1 VAIAADELV
10 PVAEGAGARAAAG
23 SQPEAAPW
31 RAISRASGYARPAAA
46 RTASAAR
53 SVASSVSTP
62 SQAAQTVTRLIW
74 AVALG
79 LIVLQVA
86 AEATGQQW
94 SFNLPATG
102 AKLVK
107 GSYRPLYAGQPTTIA
122 NPITAGQAAQPGGNA
137 LIGIGL
143 HQVAGTV
150 ASLPG
155 LIPIDAG
162 APIAGFFP

>member
-1 VAIAADELV
+1 MAIAAEELV
-10 PVAEGAGARAAAG
+10 PVAEGAGTRAAAS
-23 SQPEAAPW
+23 SQQEAAPW

-53 SVASSVSTP
+53 SAASSVSTP

-79 LIVLQVA
+79 LIVLQIA

-94 SFNLPATG
+94 SFNLPTTG
-102 AKLVK
+102 AKQVK
-107 GSYRPLYAGQPTTIA
+107 GSYRPLYGGASSTAIA
-122 NPITAGQAAQPGGNA
+122 NPLPAGQQALQGGNA
-137 LIGIGL
+137 LIGVGL

-155 LIPIDAG
+155 LLP
-162 APIAGFFP
+162 